1 MAGLARHLVSVGS
14 GLVLVMVMAAT
25 AHAEV
30 VVVVS
35 AENPVQILTRAEL
48 VDIYLGRL
56 DRFPN
61 GDRATPIDQKDGSLA
76 HDEFYEEYIGRTPAE
91 VKAHW
96 SKLIFTGRGQ
106 PPRSVASGDA
116 AADAVAGNPH
126 AIAYIDSGLVDER
139 LRVVSIE

>member
-1 MAGLARHLVSVGS
+1 MGGLARHLASVGS
-14 GLVLVMVMAAT
+14 GLVLTMVLAT
-25 AHAEV
+25 AQAEV

-35 AENPVQILTRAEL
+35 AENPVQSLTRAEL
-48 VDIYLGRL
+48 ADIYLGHL

-61 GDRATPIDQKDGSLA
+61 GDRVIPIDQKDGAPA
-76 HDEFYEEYIGRTPAE
+76 HDEFYEEYIGRTPAQ

-106 PPRSVASGDA
+106 PPRSVASGDE

-126 AIAYIDSGLVDER
+126 AIAYIDSVLVDER
-139 LRVVSIE
+139 LRVVPIE

>member
-1 MAGLARHLVSVGS
+1 MAGLAKQLASAGS
-14 GLVLVMVMAAT
+14 ALMLGIAMAA

-35 AENPVQILTRAEL
+35 AENPVQSLTRAEL
-48 VDIYLGRL
+48 ADIYLGRL

-61 GDRATPIDQKDGSLA
+61 GDRVVPIDQKDGSPA
-76 HDEFYEEYIGRTPAE
+76 RDEFYEEYIGRTPAQ

>member
-1 MAGLARHLVSVGS
+1 MAGLAKQLASAGS
-14 GLVLVMVMAAT
+14 ALMLGIAMAA

-35 AENPVQILTRAEL
+35 AENPVQSLTRAEL
-48 VDIYLGRL
+48 ADIYLGRL
-56 DRFPN
+56 DRFSN
-61 GDRATPIDQKDGSLA
+61 GDRAVPIDQKDGSPA
-76 HDEFYEEYIGRTPAE
+76 RDEFYEEYIGRTPAQ

>member
-1 MAGLARHLVSVGS
+1 MAGLAKQLASAGS
-14 GLVLVMVMAAT
+14 ALMLGIAMAA

-35 AENPVQILTRAEL
+35 AENPVQSLTRAEL
-48 VDIYLGRL
+48 ADIYLGRL

-61 GDRATPIDQKDGSLA
+61 GDRVVPIDQKDGSPA
-76 HDEFYEEYIGRTPAE
+76 HDEFYEEYIGRTPAQ
-91 VKAHW
+91 VRAHW